1 MYQRVDFMK
10 NSHLLAPYWENDEAP
25 PFDPEIIL
33 KSNSCVDV
41 STVNGAG
48 TWYPVIV
55 RIGVV
60 EPA

>member
-1 MYQRVDFMK
+1 MK